1 VDVSSVSDYR
11 LALRGLSNWDP
22 YLLEH
27 SALPGP
33 RGNIEL
39 GLAAAE
45 EASPERILAWLAWD
59 SVRAPTSTPE
69 EFLVFC
75 GVLGLGRLAADGDDL
90 ALERLQDHASDERW
104 RVREA
109 VAMAVQRIADDDFDK
124 ALAVVEWWARGGWM
138 VQRAAVAALCE
149 PRLLTTH
156 ERTTAVLDLLDVV
169 TNALATA
176 AGEDRRSADYR
187 TLRQGLGYCWREA
200 VAADLKT
207 GRIRMERWI
216 GSADDDVRWV
226 MRNNL
231 SKKRLQRMDDAWVV
245 AQRERLTIT

>member
-1 VDVSSVSDYR
+1 
-11 LALRGLSNWDP
+11 
-22 YLLEH
+22 
-27 SALPGP
+27 
-33 RGNIEL
+33 
-39 GLAAAE
+39 
-45 EASPERILAWLAWD
+45 
-59 SVRAPTSTPE
+59 
-69 EFLVFC
+69 
-75 GVLGLGRLAADGDDL
+75 
-90 ALERLQDHASDERW
+90 
-104 RVREA
+104 
-109 VAMAVQRIADDDFDK
+109 MAVQRIADDDFDK

-245 AQRERLTIT
+245 AQSERLTIT